1 MSKIAFVFPGQ
12 GAQYIGMGKDF
23 YENSSTAKA
32 VFDKAS
38 EVTGMDIPKLCFDEN
53 EDLNQTKYTQ
63 IAMVA
68 TEIAILKVLE
78 EKGVRPSVTAG
89 LSLGEYAAIVATGA
103 MKEEDAFKVVKQRGV
118 LMQEAVP
125 EGGGMAAVLG
135 LDYPVIE
142 EVLSKVEGVV
152 SIANYNCPGQIV
164 ITGWADAITAATEPL
179 KAAGAKRVLPLKV
192 SGPFHSKLL
201 TEAGEKLTDV
211 LADVTI
217 GDLPIPYVA
226 NLTADYVQDAGQV
239 KPLLVKQVSSP
250 VRFQQ
255 SAERMIADGV
265 DTFVEIGP
273 GKTIAGFIRKINP
286 EIKVINV
293 DKWEDLE
300 KCMEE
305 LKDVA
310 E

>member
-23 YENSSTAKA
+23 YENSATAKA

-38 EVTGMDIPKLCFDEN
+38 EVTGMDIPKLCFEEN
-53 EDLNQTKYTQ
+53 DCLSQTKYTQ
-63 IAMVA
+63 IAMVT

-78 EKGVRPSVTAG
+78 EKGIKAVAGAG

-103 MKEEDAFKVVKQRGV
+103 MRAEDAFKVVKARGAF
-118 LMQEAVP
+118 MQDAVP
-125 EGGGMAAVLG
+125 EGGAMAAVLG
-135 LDYPVIE
+135 LEYPVIE
-142 EVLSKVEGVV
+142 EVLSKIEGVV
-152 SIANYNCPGQIV
+152 SVANYNCPGQIV
-164 ITGWADAITAATEPL
+164 ITGWADAIEKATGPL
-179 KAAGAKRVLPLKV
+179 KEAGAKRVLPLKV
-192 SGPFHSKLL
+192 SGPFHSELL
-201 TEAGEKLTDV
+201 IGAGEKLERE

-217 GDLPIPYVA
+217 SKLSIPYVA
-226 NLTADYVQDAGQV
+226 NLTADYVQDVEQV

-255 SAERMIADGV
+255 SAERMIADGI
-265 DTFVEIGP
+265 DTFIEIGP

-286 EIKVINV
+286 DIKVMNV

-305 LKDVA
+305 LSNAAK
-310 E
+310 